1 VLRNK
6 HDIIKLTHAKCP
18 DPTAWSI
25 PNNNLV
31 NVITYGFTNA
41 FKKSNKNMYITP
53 EERILSSS
61 HKKVSCSRHDMA
73 ENCSLCVKQQSFTQF
88 LTFY

>member
-1 VLRNK
+1 MLRNK
-6 HDIIKLTHAKCP
+6 HDIIILTHAKCP

-41 FKKSNKNMYITP
+41 FKKSNKNMHITP
-53 EERILSSS
+53 EETLKIGLISTIW
-61 HKKVSCSRHDMA
+61 
-73 ENCSLCVKQQSFTQF
+73 Q
-88 LTFY
+88 